1 MLQLDTL
8 VTITRAGMGHADPD
22 LQVKLLDVW
31 LKLTL
36 ENGTLPGAIA
46 CYTDGVRMACEGSPV
61 IDDLKALESQGVHV
75 ILCKTCLDSFGL
87 ANDVAVGVVGGMG
100 DILAAQ
106 VKATKVVAL

>member
-1 MLQLDTL
+1 MEQLDTL
-8 VTITRAGMGHADPD
+8 ITITRAGMGHADEA
-22 LQVKLLDVW
+22 LQQKLLGVW

-61 IDDLKALESQGVHV
+61 LEDLKALEAAGVHV
-75 ILCKTCLDSFGL
+75 ILCKTCLDALGL
-87 ANDVAVGVVGGMG
+87 TDQVGVGVVGGMG

-106 VKATKVVAL
+106 VKAQKVVPL

>member
-1 MLQLDTL
+1 MQQLETL
-8 VTITRAGMGHADPD
+8 VTITRAGMGHADPA
-22 LQVKLLDVW
+22 LQEKLLGVW

-36 ENGTLPGAIA
+36 ENDTLPGAIA

-61 IDDLKALESQGVHV
+61 LDDLKALEDKGVHI

-87 ANDVAVGVVGGMG
+87 SDQVAVGVVGGMG